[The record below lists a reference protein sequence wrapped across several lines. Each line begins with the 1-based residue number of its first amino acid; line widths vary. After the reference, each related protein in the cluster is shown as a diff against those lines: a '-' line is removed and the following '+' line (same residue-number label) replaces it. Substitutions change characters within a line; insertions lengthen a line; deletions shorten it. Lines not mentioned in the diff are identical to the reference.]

1 MKTITSRQSLPKSN
15 QGSVLI
21 VAMLLAAIIA
31 IALGSYIS
39 MSTNALKLSNRSFYE
54 NASMNLADSG
64 LELGVYALNQNNWTG
79 WDTSD
84 GVNAKQTFTGFNYP
98 QNTTGKVKVYIQN
111 YSPGVGQVPVVTAQA
126 IINQPDGSAPVTKM
140 VEVTLYQR
148 SYFANGLVAKNQV
161 SFSGNNAG
169 VNSWNSNPT
178 NSSPAQVVP
187 YSSSVAHDHGSVGS
201 TTVTTATGGAV
212 GLGNADIW
220 GYAAVG
226 GTTTASIS
234 VGPNGT
240 IASFGSPQ
248 GTVDPTHITT
258 DFTANFDTVT
268 APDTSS
274 AQAVSAINGSYS
286 LGTASLSTVYVV
298 PSISLSGNN
307 NTLTIS
313 GNVTLVV
320 SAAAGSSAISVT
332 GHGSIVVKPG
342 STLKVYTAGDISIA
356 GDGAVNNA
364 TQPIDMQFWGT
375 GTASQNIS
383 IAGNGILSAVVYAP
397 NAAISMKGG
406 GNSGVVAGAFVGNT
420 IALTGNDAFH
430 YDESLANFVS
440 GQPYGITKWRELIT
454 ASDRSLYASTFS
466 GF

>member
-342 STLKVYTAGDISIA
+342 STLKVYT
-356 GDGAVNNA
+356 
-364 TQPIDMQFWGT
+364 
-375 GTASQNIS
+375 
-383 IAGNGILSAVVYAP
+383 
-397 NAAISMKGG
+397 
-406 GNSGVVAGAFVGNT
+406 
-420 IALTGNDAFH
+420 
-430 YDESLANFVS
+430 
-440 GQPYGITKWRELIT
+440 
-454 ASDRSLYASTFS
+454 
-466 GF
+466 